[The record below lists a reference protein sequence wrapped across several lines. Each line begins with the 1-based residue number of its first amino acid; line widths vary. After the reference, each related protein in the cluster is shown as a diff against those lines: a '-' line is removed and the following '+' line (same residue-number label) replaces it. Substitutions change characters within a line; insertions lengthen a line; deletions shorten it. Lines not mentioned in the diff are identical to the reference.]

1 MIYHQIR
8 TCHRL
13 STCDG
18 YICTAL
24 PVRSVVVAVL
34 PFSVC
39 ISVCISNLLIMHS
52 KSRHIARAKKRTRK
66 ACTAIQNPKKV
77 RRELFFLARRPSERV
92 SAFARVSF
100 LLRSLKLLVNG
111 FFSLLKP
118 LTRDVCAFLKTT
130 TGKACSDAAFP
141 TSGGRPRPHTPHRGR
156 ARGALV
162 AGRAHSLGSSRSRP
176 RKTRIFSFF
185 FFLECA
191 LSLSSLVFF
200 FFVVVVFQLK
210 HAVEE
215 EKPQEENNAKDN
227 NKKNNNAGKR
237 RRT

>member
-1 MIYHQIR
+1 
-8 TCHRL
+8 
-13 STCDG
+13 
-18 YICTAL
+18 
-24 PVRSVVVAVL
+24 
-34 PFSVC
+34 
-39 ISVCISNLLIMHS
+39 MHS

-66 ACTAIQNPKKV
+66 ACAAIQNPKKV

-100 LLRSLKLLVNG
+100 LLRSLLLVNG

-130 TGKACSDAAFP
+130 TGKVYSDAAFP
-141 TSGGRPRPHTPHRGR
+141 PSGRPQPQAHRGR

-200 FFVVVVFQLK
+200 FVVVVVFQLK

-215 EKPQEENNAKDN
+215 DKPQEENNAKDN

>member
-1 MIYHQIR
+1 
-8 TCHRL
+8 
-13 STCDG
+13 
-18 YICTAL
+18 
-24 PVRSVVVAVL
+24 
-34 PFSVC
+34 
-39 ISVCISNLLIMHS
+39 MHS

-66 ACTAIQNPKKV
+66 ACAAIQNPKKV

-100 LLRSLKLLVNG
+100 LLRSLLLVNG

-130 TGKACSDAAFP
+130 TGKVYSDAAFP
-141 TSGGRPRPHTPHRGR
+141 PSGRPQPQAHRGR

-200 FFVVVVFQLK
+200 FFFVVVFQLK

-215 EKPQEENNAKDN
+215 DKPQEENNAKDN